1 MRKFRLRLIHLTR
14 IKYLTRKRIS
24 HLLILDQS
32 LELIYLKKPSEISS
46 LFNISSK
53 KATFIYKSLHS
64 IDLINQIKADSLTCY
79 IVTYFD
85 PYFPNQLKN
94 IPDPPYVIYAKG
106 NLALLKE
113 TKSLSIIGT
122 RNPTVHGKNK
132 VKHFVNPL
140 VNNKWLIVSG
150 MARGIDSF
158 AHEAALRLGG
168 QTITVLGNGFNHIY
182 PKENKEIFNEIVKNG
197 LAISEYSPDIKP
209 ERYFFPERNRII
221 SGLTK
226 GTIVIESGEKSGTLI
241 TVDQALEQG
250 REVYVVPGE
259 LFSKQTLGNN
269 KLIQQGGKLILNT
282 DDIEEDF
289 HSKK

>member
-24 HLLILDQS
+24 YLLTLDQS

-46 LFNISSK
+46 LFNIPSK
-53 KATFIYKSLHS
+53 KATFIYQSLHS
-64 IDLINQIKADSLTCY
+64 IDLINQIKADSLSCY

-106 NLALLKE
+106 NLTLLKE

-122 RNPTVHGKNK
+122 RNPTVYGKYK
-132 VKHFVNPL
+132 VEHFVNPL

-158 AHEAALRLGG
+158 AHEATLRLGG

-259 LFSKQTLGNN
+259 LFTKQTLGNN

-289 HSKK
+289 Y